1 MKKGFILFF
10 VLWLLTAT
18 ALATDL
24 NAVGQTVGIRLQ
36 EEGVTI
42 TGFTENGSA
51 AESGLK
57 AGDRILRI
65 NGTEIMTAAEIGG
78 LIGSGEPVAVTV
90 ERDGREA
97 EYLLQPVQSEGRWLL
112 GLRIRDSVAGIGTLT
127 FYDPESGA
135 YGALGHG
142 VTSPEGDGLLSLT
155 GGELIPSSV
164 SGVERGKR
172 GTAGRLLGQ
181 FDQTVRLGTVAKNTG
196 CGIFGV
202 MAAGRNLGIG
212 CAVAERGE
220 IHTGPA
226 VIRSNVSGTEVQEY
240 DVQILKIY
248 PNEPERNLLIEV
260 TDPNLLAQ
268 TGGIVQGM
276 SGSPII
282 QDGRLVGA
290 VTHVLVNDPTRG
302 YGIFIEKMLDAAG

>member
-18 ALATDL
+18 ALAADL

-42 TGFTENGSA
+42 TGFTETGSA
-51 AESGLK
+51 ADSGLK

-65 NGTEIMTAAEIGG
+65 NGTEITTAAEIGG
-78 LIGSGEPVAVTV
+78 LIGRGEPVAVTV

-97 EYLLQPVQSEGRWLL
+97 EYLLRPVQSEGRWLL

-172 GTAGRLLGQ
+172 GTAGRLLGE

-202 MAAGRNLGIG
+202 MTAGRNLGVG

-260 TDPNLLAQ
+260 TDPDLLAQ
-268 TGGIVQGM
+268 TGGILQGM

-282 QDGRLVGA
+282 QDGKLVGA

>member
-1 MKKGFILFF
+1 MKKGFILFL

-18 ALATDL
+18 ALAADL
-24 NAVGQTVGIRLQ
+24 SAVGQTVGIRLQ

-51 AESGLK
+51 AASGLK

-65 NGTEIMTAAEIGG
+65 NGTEVSTAAEIGG
-78 LIGSGEPVAVTV
+78 LIGSGGPVAVTV

-142 VTSPEGDGLLSLT
+142 VTAPEGGGLLSLA

-164 SGVERGKR
+164 AGVERGKR
-172 GTAGRLLGQ
+172 GAAGRLLGE
-181 FDQTVRLGTVAKNTG
+181 FDPSVRLGTVEKNTG
-196 CGIFGV
+196 CGIFGT
-202 MAAGRNLGIG
+202 MAAGRELGVG
-212 CAVAERGE
+212 CEAAVRGE

-248 PNEPERNLLIEV
+248 PNEPERNLLLEV
-260 TDPNLLAQ
+260 TDPALLAQ

-276 SGSPII
+276 SGSPIL
-282 QDGRLVGA
+282 QDGKLVGA
-290 VTHVLVNDPTRG
+290 VTHVLVGDPSKG
-302 YGIFIEKMLDAAG
+302 YGIFLDNMLAAAA

>member
-112 GLRIRDSVAGIGTLT
+112 GLRIRDSVAGIGTIT